1 MIFFDFNPLKRLHT
15 FYFLLFLKEVLDS
28 CKSSKFR
35 FRRIYKFKEQ
45 STSLPLTKNLFLRN
59 VFLWVCL
66 SISMRHKFLCRSM
79 SITQNFM
86 QLEILLKLGKKSGT
100 DYFLVCVT
108 QQSVLICC
116 IFHDI
121 QNIYISTPNERTFIK
136 LHIPLT
142 EISDYNLMYTYMPI
156 GSFNSSI
163 YLLNI
168 H

>member
-1 MIFFDFNPLKRLHT
+1 MIFFDFNPLKCLHT

-86 QLEILLKLGKKSGT
+86 QLEILLKLGKKIWNRS
-100 DYFLVCVT
+100 FLGVCHSTECADLLNFSRYPKHLYLNT
-108 QQSVLICC
+108 QWKN
-116 IFHDI
+116 FHKTS
-121 QNIYISTPNERTFIK
+121 Y
-136 LHIPLT
+136 
-142 EISDYNLMYTYMPI
+142 
-156 GSFNSSI
+156 SFNRNLKLQFDV
-163 YLLNI
+163 YI
-168 H
+168 HANWQFQ